1 MSDNNDTEFER
12 DFSEDTVESENLN
25 QEENINSE
33 SSDQIDPI
41 AEANE
46 SLITMDSAPFDKSLE
61 NISQTLASIDS
72 KMDLDSEQLKK
83 LDQLDQLT
91 EIKEQ
96 LDRIENTGTIKSD
109 YNENNFEDTNTNEYS
124 TEEPMDDNISEIN
137 QENLEQENINN
148 IGHNQQEISELY
160 EKIEDLKQKLSTIED
175 QSNKQNEKIT
185 LHIRIRI
192 IF

>member
-72 KMDLDSEQLKK
+72 KMDLDSEQLKNSW
-83 LDQLDQLT
+83 
-91 EIKEQ
+91 
-96 LDRIENTGTIKSD
+96 IES
-109 YNENNFEDTNTNEYS
+109 
-124 TEEPMDDNISEIN
+124 
-137 QENLEQENINN
+137 
-148 IGHNQQEISELY
+148 
-160 EKIEDLKQKLSTIED
+160 KIQA
-175 QSNKQNEKIT
+175 Q
-185 LHIRIRI
+185 
-192 IF
+192 

>member
-91 EIKEQ
+91 EI
-96 LDRIENTGTIKSD
+96 RTVG
-109 YNENNFEDTNTNEYS
+109 
-124 TEEPMDDNISEIN
+124 
-137 QENLEQENINN
+137 
-148 IGHNQQEISELY
+148 
-160 EKIEDLKQKLSTIED
+160 
-175 QSNKQNEKIT
+175 
-185 LHIRIRI
+185 
-192 IF
+192 

>member
-72 KMDLDSEQLKK
+72 KMDLDSEQLKS
-83 LDQLDQLT
+83 L
-91 EIKEQ
+91 
-96 LDRIENTGTIKSD
+96 
-109 YNENNFEDTNTNEYS
+109 
-124 TEEPMDDNISEIN
+124 IN
-137 QENLEQENINN
+137 
-148 IGHNQQEISELY
+148 
-160 EKIEDLKQKLSTIED
+160 
-175 QSNKQNEKIT
+175 
-185 LHIRIRI
+185 
-192 IF
+192 